1 MPTMPPDDP
10 ANVFSGVYAF
20 AKDWLGPGVGIIVLG
35 FIWRAAG
42 GWSKV
47 RAVQDQHA
55 AKLDEHHDA
64 IRRLESDSVTTRER
78 LSRLPTREDLDRVV
92 AQLQSQMQDGF
103 KQIMQLFG
111 RADPRD

>member
-1 MPTMPPDDP
+1 MPLPDDP
-10 ANVFSGVYAF
+10 GHFLAGAYVL
-20 AKDWLGPGVGIIVLG
+20 AKDWLGPGVGLIVLG

-47 RAVQDQHA
+47 RSVQDQHA

-64 IRRLESDSVTTRER
+64 IKRLENDNTTTRER

-92 AQLQSQMQDGF
+92 AQLQLQMQDGF
-103 KQIMQLFG
+103 KQVMQLFG